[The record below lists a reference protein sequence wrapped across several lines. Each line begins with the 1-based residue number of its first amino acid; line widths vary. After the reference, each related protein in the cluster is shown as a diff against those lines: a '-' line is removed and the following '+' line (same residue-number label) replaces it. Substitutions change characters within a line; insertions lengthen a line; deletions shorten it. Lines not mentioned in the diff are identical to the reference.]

1 MVGRGDK
8 MVYVAAARSGGM
20 DRGATFFNYANKFG
34 EWECVLLVWCYS
46 VWINDD
52 AWVEDTLVVVDRCS
66 VVTRDDAICRVRYSK
81 YIIITN

>member
-1 MVGRGDK
+1 
-8 MVYVAAARSGGM
+8 M
-20 DRGATFFNYANKFG
+20 DRRVDRLNHANKFG
-34 EWECVLLVWCYS
+34 EWQCVLLVWCYC

-66 VVTRDDAICRVRYSK
+66 VVARDDAICRVRYSK